1 MDERDRPILLVEDS
15 QDDAEL
21 VILALREAGV
31 VSRVDVVRDGEEAL
45 EYLFD
50 APGRDATPALPL
62 LVLLDIKLPKIDGFA
77 VLRTIRREERTRMLP
92 AVILSSSTVQED
104 IARAYELGANSYVC
118 KPVEFSGFSDTVRQ
132 VGLYWVNLNEPS
144 V

>member
-21 VILALREAGV
+21 AILALREAGV

-50 APGRDATPALPL
+50 APSRSASPPL

-77 VLRTIRREERTRMLP
+77 VLRRIRQEERTRMLP
-92 AVILSSSTVQED
+92 TVILSSSTVRED
-104 IARAYELGANSYVC
+104 IARAYELGANSYVR
-118 KPVEFSGFSDTVRQ
+118 KPVEFSGYSDKIRQ
-132 VGLYWVNLNEPS
+132 VGLYWVNLNEPAH
-144 V
+144 